1 MLRIYILQLHDPAF
15 PSPCCINCRQI
26 SAVDIYTLDCVSSG
40 WTFPHYHH
48 FMSHYQ
54 GGPSWFWNKDYGD
67 KYVVLY
73 SGSKCYLLAK
83 LKLSRNS
90 TKFCGHLSTCEE
102 SLYSES
108 ERPWWS
114 GTFQAVRNVKL
125 RNLPCK
131 SPRFLT
137 FFQRLGCHG
146 PGRHFRAKFE
156 KADLA

>member
-1 MLRIYILQLHDPAF
+1 MELYQILWVPK
-15 PSPCCINCRQI
+15 
-26 SAVDIYTLDCVSSG
+26 Y
-40 WTFPHYHH
+40 
-48 FMSHYQ
+48 MS
-54 GGPSWFWNKDYGD
+54 GGPLVQLQCKSEC
-67 KYVVLY
+67 L
-73 SGSKCYLLAK
+73 GSKCYLLAK
-83 LKLSRNS
+83 IKLSRNS

>member
-1 MLRIYILQLHDPAF
+1 
-15 PSPCCINCRQI
+15 
-26 SAVDIYTLDCVSSG
+26 
-40 WTFPHYHH
+40 
-48 FMSHYQ
+48 MSM
-54 GGPSWFWNKDYGD
+54 SRWIKDYKQHKTFYLISSKGLTIHPN
-67 KYVVLY
+67 VVQSFLGGKGLIFIDENDRLFWWHWTIY

-83 LKLSRNS
+83 IKLSRNS

-102 SLYSES
+102 GLYSES
-108 ERPWWS
+108 ERPKWS
-114 GTFQAVRNVKL
+114 GTFQKVRNVKW